1 MKKCILTLATALLL
15 VVPAAVSAQG
25 FGLAARAGT
34 LGVGPEAALGL
45 TDAFVIRAGIGL
57 MPFEPTA
64 TIDDIEFTLT
74 LPEKWISIG
83 ADIYLGDTFRIGAGM
98 LFKPDDPTLTGEI
111 VGGSVQIGDVTYTST
126 DVAQLT
132 GTLDSKDS
140 APYVL
145 IGFGKHTST
154 GIGLFLDLGAAF
166 IGEPVVSLGATGNST
181 LIGTSE
187 FQAELRKQEINI
199 ENDLGSYIKVWP
211 IINIGLRIGVGGS

>member
-1 MKKCILTLATALLL
+1 MLATAAMLMAKLYGIPVGKRA
-15 VVPAAVSAQG
+15 VV
-25 FGLAARAGT
+25 
-34 LGVGPEAALGL
+34 
-45 TDAFVIRAGIGL
+45 
-57 MPFEPTA
+57 A
-64 TIDDIEFTLT
+64 TIDDIEFTVT

-83 ADIYLGDTFRIGAGM
+83 ADIYLGGTFRIGAGM

-166 IGEPVVSLGATGNST
+166 IGEPVVSLDATGNST